1 LDSLL
6 LADLVRDALRDPGDH
21 GSVRQELD
29 RLQPYLALEQARFED
44 QLALELH
51 VDPEVLDT
59 SLPPLLLQTLVENA
73 IRHGSAEPG
82 CPLAVRIEMDEVRA
96 VSSRPA
102 SRKPPFLQWRR
113 PAGRLRHGAF
123 SQIA

>member
-1 LDSLL
+1 LL

-73 IRHGSAEPG
+73 IRH
-82 CPLAVRIEMDEVRA
+82 
-96 VSSRPA
+96 
-102 SRKPPFLQWRR
+102 
-113 PAGRLRHGAF
+113 
-123 SQIA
+123 